1 MTASRFA
8 LVVVAVCFLLNMI
21 GRGVADSYVVF
32 LLPLEREFG
41 WGRSQTAS
49 VYSIYLLVNG
59 LVAPLIGVVADRFGA
74 RIVYGIGMASLAL
87 GYSLAST
94 ISGLW
99 EFYLVVGVLSG
110 IGVAAMGMVPASA
123 LVGRWFHARLGT
135 AIAVVYS
142 GFGVG
147 ILVMV
152 PFMQW
157 LLEQQGWRPT
167 YRTIGIAL
175 GILVPIVLLLPWSRI
190 QAGPGG
196 AAQAR
201 GSLQGSPEGTW
212 TLRTAARTRQ
222 FWALSQVFFFTSF
235 GMFAVIVQIVPFLV
249 ERGISP
255 MLAAST
261 FGACG
266 MLSTMGVVGA
276 GWLGDRIGYRDAV
289 TLSFGG
295 TLTGIALLVMMTWV
309 PAAFLIVLFVAAF
322 GVCQGARGPI
332 VSTLCTRLFAGPA
345 LATIY
350 GTIFAFNA
358 FGAALGSWTSGV
370 LHDLTGG
377 YRVSFVLAFIS
388 ISIAL
393 LPFWQRLALK
403 DHAGK

>member
-21 GRGVADSYVVF
+21 ERGVADSYVVF

-110 IGVAAMGMVPASA
+110 IGVAVMGMVPASA
-123 LVGRWFHARLGT
+123 LVGRWFHSRLGT

-147 ILVMV
+147 ILVVV

-175 GILVPIVLLLPWSRI
+175 AILVPIVLLLPWTRI
-190 QAGPGG
+190 QTGPGG
-196 AAQAR
+196 AMQAR
-201 GSLQGSPEGTW
+201 GSLQGSPQGTW

-235 GMFAVIVQIVPFLV
+235 GI
-249 ERGISP
+249 
-255 MLAAST
+255 
-261 FGACG
+261 
-266 MLSTMGVVGA
+266 
-276 GWLGDRIGYRDAV
+276 
-289 TLSFGG
+289 
-295 TLTGIALLVMMTWV
+295 
-309 PAAFLIVLFVAAF
+309 
-322 GVCQGARGPI
+322 CQGARGPI

-358 FGAALGSWTSGV
+358 FGAALGSWASGV

-388 ISIAL
+388 VSIAL
-393 LPFWQRLALK
+393 LRFWQQPALK